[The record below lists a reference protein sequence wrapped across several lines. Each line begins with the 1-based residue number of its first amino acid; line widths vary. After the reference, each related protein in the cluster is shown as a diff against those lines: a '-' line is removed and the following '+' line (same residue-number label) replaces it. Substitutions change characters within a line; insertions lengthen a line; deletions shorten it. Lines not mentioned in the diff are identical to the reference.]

1 MTDRDKEVSRPQKLV
16 DDLWREC
23 LRHRNAIYNG
33 PSSDRPIAIANA
45 LRIATAALHIE
56 SKHPFDGGDECLN
69 CGNPWKHGECVLNG
83 CESDE

>member
-1 MTDRDKEVSRPQKLV
+1 MTDRDKEVSRPQQLV

-45 LRIATAALHIE
+45 LRIATAAIAE
-56 SKHPFDGGDECLN
+56 SPTIDERLAELERRVN
-69 CGNPWKHGECVLNG
+69 VLWFG
-83 CESDE
+83 SEGYTDE